1 MYSKSIF
8 SCLLNFTFYYSAF
21 CKTPVSF
28 ETFWDQPL
36 LGAKYRLD
44 RQLLQIVVGP
54 SVDPAG
60 VTMVDSVKVY
70 TKLKESFNW
79 PDDSDD
85 SPDSTMTKAPA
96 SGSNV
101 STSETATE
109 GSTNAT
115 VATPAPLTSMDRC
128 VRIYVLVN

>member
-1 MYSKSIF
+1 MQHFDVK
-8 SCLLNFTFYYSAF
+8 CHCNQCVYYDNSNSNNNNVCF
-21 CKTPVSF
+21 FVK
-28 ETFWDQPL
+28 
-36 LGAKYRLD
+36 
-44 RQLLQIVVGP
+44 QLLQIAVGP

-101 STSETATE
+101 SSSETAAE
-109 GSTNAT
+109 GVANAT
-115 VATPAPLTSMDRC
+115 VAAPAPLTSMDR
-128 VRIYVLVN
+128 YVMICHVYQPVDF